1 MLKSLRDSEP
11 PLETGS
17 YPLHVSV
24 WLLVTHKISW
34 PETSG
39 LANCSFSSRVALV
52 CQVDILR
59 TFLRYNSA
67 EWTEICN
74 RSSRISPGRE
84 ALSIACL
91 KDPNTRDW
99 LITSTHLFRAEKPL
113 KMLLHTLVAEGEG
126 RDSVEIN

>member
-11 PLETGS
+11 SLETGS

-24 WLLVTHKISW
+24 WLLV
-34 PETSG
+34 TSG

-74 RSSRISPGRE
+74 RSSRINPGRE

-126 RDSVEIN
+126 RDSVEN